1 MMSCA
6 FKSLMIAADVLKSM
20 HQRTGNKLRDNVMCL
35 ALDAF
40 LTSLHVYYTTSAEL
54 SEKIGNDAQSESF
67 KKTLDSVQSD
77 VRMWLNTK
85 MTLCRSELLPCLKAW
100 NRVLNVVVPPGF
112 IRDEFVRFISE
123 CLHEALKFKKSCED
137 ELVKVYCQN
146 QDSFGSAMLDV
157 LSKYVFEAVVRL
169 NDDIKIDKWKEDQ
182 LRNFGQ
188 LLSVVFEKSTATDC
202 IKDPSSSLQFM
213 LNWRPFPIYVK
224 MCKNNIHSSF
234 LSEKSVG
241 MMKSLKECT
250 GNLVKE
256 IFDRSI
262 SVASLCIIEEK
273 LERFTNIV
281 KDIPDIEDKGLKKAI
296 ELRIAEL
303 SAYNECLKNLKQFI
317 DICQRC
323 DANTTVLEEQS
334 RKFQEL
340 DKVALKDICAK
351 VDIPKEVKK
360 YKPRVI
366 AFEIKRGMLEELPE
380 VIRCSSGVLFIR
392 IWDKLAADFRR
403 TVKRALQVHE
413 IMDHVWRPAYT
424 EWKGLHQR
432 LKTGEIFFKEFDTL
446 CGSMQPETLKK
457 EFIILEGGKKPSW
470 IKERIEQMSRY
481 KNLQNCL
488 DGASIIMQVVE
499 EFELEGDFQPI
510 RQIMQMTKGKDTKMN
525 KLKQPYMK
533 TCSVLSDIN
542 ERKVICLQKFMESKN
557 LVNWLREKMEGLHEL
572 KTFVDLAYISTGDQG
587 LEIAKVR
594 CLQSAAIGYAPLI
607 FNLESDCSYKD
618 FLERCEE
625 VWKALD
631 SNQNLPSELLDTCH
645 ELEWLK
651 IVDESQGSVEVT
663 SLAQAEAINLN
674 GTYHIGLQKTGD
686 GNQRKGQN
694 QLQLTDVQELIV
706 TEKKEGKTLRREY
719 NYEQLHDLQSR
730 LMLVAGK
737 AEMGKDDVD
746 RFILILDSVVRLC
759 NVYIKLL
766 SSGCVLFSKFKVKFR
781 CDPESITCAFVS
793 FGEGDIKRTLRGKID
808 TVNKD
813 VSFFIPKIAKFLEHC
828 HERWLEFIDRK
839 REDHYILNYFSIEQ
853 MVILQQELVKMGL
866 EGEPSNQ
873 IYPLLSNIKHDCT
886 REDLVDAMEEAR
898 DELEHMDIDE
908 DEEVQEELPMEEE
921 NSEAAKGKFILQM
934 VEAGYSEGLAREA
947 LKNVTPDQI
956 DEGIAWCIEHE
967 EEAMDFETTTTD
979 GTSVQN
985 QDKAFSGWSTK
996 DESLATVRA
1005 RLLENIGVGA
1015 TQGLDSSVDVLIEN
1029 LEKLWENFVGSI
1041 SSSVTDYL
1049 SVEHLALIL
1058 RKLADKETVSVERSF
1073 SVCGCKE
1080 GVANL
1085 IVCSQSEMYNT
1096 VLSLYSTEDD
1106 SLLPQ
1111 SDEVLLCTP
1120 DTTLDLL
1127 EIFWRR
1133 SLFGDSGKIYCL
1145 VNADLLDYEVS
1156 DKGEKL
1162 LEKHMKNA
1170 QNRDIQFKLV
1180 VVCSRENEY
1189 KSRMV
1194 AALDK
1199 YRRPQMS
1206 FGGEKHVKTYLSE
1219 RFIVDK
1225 PICGVEPAS
1234 SVDFNRSSV
1243 RVVKSWRAGVGKS
1256 LFKMNMVNALMEKPY
1271 VKVGEENSIVVS
1283 IPLYDRTIVV
1293 DEVLEVL
1300 LEYTNPPHVREPR
1313 IFHFDISHEVQ
1324 HGVDAFLFQLLVL
1337 GCLSHT
1343 SGSVWRRSDMD
1354 YYIIE
1359 SMPLLA
1365 RGSETQV
1372 GKLKCMHHC
1381 LDILPDVLCRSPKES
1396 LDIFDES
1403 FPDDFS
1409 ETDLIFDE
1417 IEFASATYQRPY
1429 QYLSRLDGDEALTD
1443 INPEE
1448 PEGDREDCLQ
1458 ILLRHCGVKDP
1469 SWSELYHFVSFLNR
1483 QLQDF
1488 ETSAFC
1494 SPIVLQDLPGFPSF
1508 VMKFLIQMS
1517 RDFATRSLQIS
1528 EESPIDMLK
1537 RQLLDDEEDEEDIEE
1552 LYEMR
1557 RKWESSPHPYLFFNP
1572 DHHTMTFLGFNIEKA
1587 TGNLIDDQTGESL
1600 EDQIMDPTLDQ
1611 RQRTLYNG
1619 LNSQPGVN
1627 LSENFDK
1634 LSRGEKI
1641 EKLCQVMGIEF
1652 PHDPDETYELT
1663 TDNVKKIL
1671 AIYMRFRCDIPV
1683 IIMGETGCGKT
1694 RLIKFMCAL
1703 QHLPDEPVENMIIMK
1718 VHGGTTT
1725 KDIIKKVRK
1734 AEEIAMENAED
1745 HPNMFTVLFFDEA
1758 NTTEAI
1764 GVIKEI
1770 MCDKSLG
1777 GNPIQIHERLKII
1790 AACNPYRKH
1799 KEELIK
1805 KLEQAGLGY
1814 HVDADKTTDRLGR
1827 VPMRRLVYRVQPL
1840 PQSML
1845 PLVWDFGQ
1853 LNSRVEEMYIKQM
1866 VLRYVNQGKLPQIP
1880 DLADVTSR
1888 ILSECQDFMRMQED
1902 ECSFVSLRD
1911 VERVLEVM
1919 AWFYRQTEEGGILF
1933 DEDED
1938 ADQDEDYEQIEITRA
1953 LILALGVC
1961 YQACLQKRQDFRD
1974 MIADYFEEPYQLLDI
1989 DQLETELIRCQDK
2002 FLDSVK
2008 LADNIAR
2015 NQALKENV
2023 FMMIVCI
2030 ELRIPLFLV
2039 GKPGSSKSLAKT
2051 IVADAMQGDTAR
2063 SQLFKKY
2070 KQVQMVSFQCS
2081 PLSTPDGILGTFR
2094 QCAQFQ
2100 RKKDLDRFVSVV
2112 VLDEIGLAEDSP
2124 RMPLKTLHPLLED
2137 GCSGDDDL
2145 EEFELKQTEE
2155 MQEDEEPE
2163 DPIYK
2168 KVAFIGISNWALDP
2182 AKMNRG
2188 IFVQREVPDE
2198 GELINSA
2205 RGICRTSK
2213 DKERTL
2219 KLIDNLIPSLSKAYS
2234 ELFSELEKSK
2244 QREFFGLRDFYSLI
2258 KMVYAFAARSE
2269 HKPTWLQLKHAI
2281 MRNFGGL
2288 ENINSVEIFQ
2298 QCLRDTT
2305 VVMNERRQEGDPDC
2319 SSGGMIK
2326 ACLEGDSTRN
2336 TGETRYLL
2344 LLTENYGDLA
2354 ILQQKVLMMHNA
2366 QVIFGSSFPSDQE
2379 YTQVCRNINRIKVCM
2394 ETGSTVI
2401 LLNLENL
2408 YESLYDAL
2416 NQYYVYYGGQ
2426 RYVDLGLGSHRVK
2439 CKVHE
2444 EFRLIVVAEKEIVY
2458 KKFPIP
2464 LINRLEKHV
2473 LSLSTMLSQAQ
2484 LELANKLEDWV
2495 KDFCHVEMPFHL
2507 MQRERRKERSIGEV
2521 FMGYHADTCAAIIM
2535 QLFEDKKCPYDEIE
2549 QSICQ
2554 EILHD
2559 AKTTLLW
2566 CAAPDAVMRLKST
2579 KLRDKNEE
2587 MMQIYFK
2594 HQQHDSLLQYLCH
2607 QVIEEKKINL
2617 FAQVTTHSKLLST
2630 PDLED
2635 LCQVLPIQRQNMTLL
2650 TLQSF
2655 DTEQQFCRQIRFSL
2669 EKKMTSDNL
2678 LIVQCDCGDQNADLV
2693 ACARYS
2699 IQGELQQISEKH
2711 SGNIHVVLIIQL
2723 PRVAGSN
2730 FTGFQCG
2737 LWHSLHI
2744 DDLRP
2749 LPNKMPSIVEMYH
2762 KPVSAFFDAY
2772 KEKKPTED
2780 MEVDAEKDGEPDM
2793 DVDSQQETSQ
2803 REQQIDILSLSMN
2816 CAHTALSMVKDPE
2829 KDSPRTTERI
2839 KMVLN
2844 LIQNN
2849 HEEEGKTFLSGI
2861 AVQLQCLLKEKED
2874 QESEL
2879 HKEWLSTEA
2888 SNPDHINSAGTFRR
2902 AAIQCL
2908 EEKLASLL
2916 AGIIAFIDKN
2926 CNMNIVISEQA
2937 HHWQRFVWLNI
2948 LNCPQVTQLHYT
2960 HSMGEHVVQG
2970 TAYEGGG
2977 FLAGMPFSWLIYNQ
2991 IDEIMKTTFEEP
3003 GSHENHGLLELVMK
3017 TASRLESTPLGK
3029 ILSQIEGTSIQ
3040 GVICC
3045 YIKDFVHMAYP
3056 VRSESEQLNICE
3068 NIMVGCTQIIQGEVG
3083 RLFPALVGCHA
3094 AFHHHKAR
3102 FRNFSDIVHVWPEC
3116 CEKVAKFQD
3125 NAEQEMMYLVTADEI
3140 TLDLM
3145 GLHLLLKNLEPPSK
3159 DALNKPSSRKQWIR
3173 VLCDYRPVVERIFG
3187 FFREN
3192 EQGHDFSLRCTQAI
3206 LTARHL
3212 WTRAIVLKLFIEH
3225 VCTDDSEVKRCMPL
3239 WVMLR
3244 TKADM
3249 KTLESLEKVEK
3260 FLKSCNKEVSSKIF
3274 GQQKC
3279 AHCEEPYT
3287 GTQETQPSPP
3297 VTLPCNHTI
3306 CRRCFNETIISPD
3319 VTCPTCDQPFM
3330 KDFQPVEADQSEHVL
3345 AYQDFRRRCNNFF
3358 MEVISQLC
3366 FAEGTPPSN
3375 DIVNKLLSYITVQ
3388 TKKGQEVTKQLTIF
3402 DDCID
3407 STPVVRSFLLQHLMQ
3422 TSGLEVHQ
3430 HLENYFRR
3438 ALRLIDPTTS
3448 DQSHSLCHLVLQC
3461 MEDSCHQRYS
3471 EENKELIQAATEML
3485 RNSCKKIQLDADH
3498 LLENMEHLSQ
3508 TRFSLSV
3515 AANLMYKSFIEKTA
3529 KLNTKQKRLF
3539 EAVGKLCEECGS
3551 NWPRRYFIK
3560 YLCRCY
3566 GTDCYQTI
3574 RNECDMAMKRWIN
3587 LPELQGNKKEECHDR
3602 FIVCGEGY
3610 TQMREAFVQ
3619 AALNEDNK
3627 TLVNLLQTKK
3637 NKWKTET
3644 RFLLVVYREFTM
3656 NFLYEE
3662 AQQQFSQKVKQFLQ
3676 RTLMNCNKI
3685 QNKELIRDLLTN
3697 SIWRH
3702 DADKNIS
3709 PALDLGQQGLCCLLL
3724 HCMVLF
3730 RGIPEKQ
3737 TWLSPLINIA
3747 NNPELMME
3755 SYFPTMPQ
3763 DDLDLIKEALLASRP
3778 ADGSEN
3784 PVFHRCPNG
3793 HLYVI
3798 GDCGRPTVVARCKA
3812 QNCGLEIG
3820 GQSHVLKAGN
3830 IKDHGVDTTDT
3841 GHILGRAK
3849 YRNLAPFPERSLKPV
3864 NCAVM
3869 KLLLH
3874 MAMYIGANNN
3884 AQAICR
3890 SIKPD
3895 IEENDVPKYLL
3906 SHIQKD
3912 LRSISTVL
3920 GKSVEN
3926 VLLLIHYLLAEIMNS
3941 RTQAR
3946 IGERAEDEI
3955 CLLKDKR
3962 SRETWEDNFNKRYI
3976 VPVLEKS
3983 EEILNTVN
3991 NRIVNDKRLGNDPLL
4006 QLLYETDKPAD
4017 ILGTEYLSENPS
4029 VWQFRDRISVD
4040 HLMQTFV
4047 KSQQNCPVLQQFLE
4061 EEHFLRA
4068 LRFVPGIIRLQ
4079 KMLIQKYSRR
4089 LDRSEALGL
4098 TMDKILMEFQDTR
4111 SSEIQSCWNDFK
4123 QAWENVHQ
4131 SLEGYGFPMNGNFVY
4146 LSKENCRRRMD
4157 ERTSIACVLPSER
4170 DTGLC
4175 SYALLFFLLEKQNLF
4190 LQKYCQQSK
4199 IKYDSLPKVNVKD
4212 LSAAHLISYHPDR
4225 DLLPMVLAN
4234 CNYSF
4239 EVGQGTKVEYNFT
4252 NLERQLMD
4260 RFLFTK
4266 SVVLLKELD
4275 TVVYRSET
4283 TNAVVFIQLR
4293 DRIKQEK
4300 ISAPVLSQIK
4310 KDLNQKPFPELCDT
4324 MDKLDIAISFLKS
4337 VGSDP
4342 ESPLSDFMVNILKI
4356 DDSLVSQ
4363 KAQQFCKCKHI
4374 QSLWMTLALEKTKLL
4389 ENNDKESFDN
4399 IASTFKQKLSEGQSD
4414 ALYEILNNLP
4424 IEQLD
4429 YLSQM
4434 IFDCLLLTIDIP
4446 QKDEESVDMSK
4457 VRLKEAIESY
4467 LYDPPYVN
4475 ETPTQDW
4482 LQRFV
4487 NALPKDEDSHLL
4499 CCHGVE
4505 IWVIINEI
4513 FTDKKVQML

>member
-1 MMSCA
+1 M
-6 FKSLMIAADVLKSM
+6 L
-20 HQRTGNKLRDNVMCL
+20 LRMQV
-35 ALDAF
+35 
-40 LTSLHVYYTTSAEL
+40 
-54 SEKIGNDAQSESF
+54 IGN
-67 KKTLDSVQSD
+67 
-77 VRMWLNTK
+77 
-85 MTLCRSELLPCLKAW
+85 
-100 NRVLNVVVPPGF
+100 
-112 IRDEFVRFISE
+112 I
-123 CLHEALKFKKSCED
+123 
-137 ELVKVYCQN
+137 
-146 QDSFGSAMLDV
+146 
-157 LSKYVFEAVVRL
+157 
-169 NDDIKIDKWKEDQ
+169 
-182 LRNFGQ
+182 
-188 LLSVVFEKSTATDC
+188 TA
-202 IKDPSSSLQFM
+202 
-213 LNWRPFPIYVK
+213 
-224 MCKNNIHSSF
+224 
-234 LSEKSVG
+234 
-241 MMKSLKECT
+241 
-250 GNLVKE
+250 
-256 IFDRSI
+256 
-262 SVASLCIIEEK
+262 
-273 LERFTNIV
+273 
-281 KDIPDIEDKGLKKAI
+281 
-296 ELRIAEL
+296 
-303 SAYNECLKNLKQFI
+303 
-317 DICQRC
+317 
-323 DANTTVLEEQS
+323 LEEQT

-340 DKVALKDICAK
+340 DKVSLKDISDK
-351 VDIPKEVKK
+351 GQVPKDIKK
-360 YKPRVI
+360 YKPKVI
-366 AFEIKRGMLEELPE
+366 AFEIESDVLEVLPE
-380 VIRCSSGVLFIR
+380 VIRCSSGNLFIR
-392 IWDKLAADFRR
+392 IWEKLATDFRR
-403 TVKRALQVHE
+403 TVKRALEISE
-413 IMDHVWRPAYT
+413 IMDHVWHPAYR

-432 LKTGEIFFKEFDTL
+432 LKTGEIYFKEFDTI
-446 CGSMQPETLKK
+446 CGGMDPETLKK
-457 EFIILEGGKKPSW
+457 EFLILEDGKKQSW
-470 IKERIEQMSRY
+470 IKERAEQLTRY
-481 KNLQNCL
+481 KNLQYCL
-488 DGASIIMQVVE
+488 DGASIIMEVVE

-525 KLKQPYMK
+525 KLKQSYLK

-542 ERKVICLQKFMESKN
+542 ERKVNCLQKFMESKK
-557 LVNWLREKMEGLHEL
+557 LVNWLREKMSGLQEL

-607 FNLESDCSYKD
+607 FNLETYCSYKD

-663 SLAQAEAINLN
+663 SLVQAEAINLN
-674 GTYHIGLQKTGD
+674 GTYHIGFHQTGD
-686 GNQRKGQN
+686 AIQQKGQN
-694 QLQLTDVQELIV
+694 QLQLSDVLELRV
-706 TEKKEGKTLRREY
+706 TEKKEGKTLKREY
-719 NYEQLHDLQSR
+719 NYEKLHDLQSR

-759 NVYIKLL
+759 NIYIKLL

-781 CDPESITCAFVS
+781 CDPGSVACAFVS
-793 FGEGDIKRTLRGKID
+793 FGEGDVKRTIRGKTD
-808 TVNKD
+808 AVNKD
-813 VSFFIPKIAKFLEHC
+813 VSFFIPKIAKFLEQC
-828 HERWLEFIDRK
+828 HERWLEFIDLK
-839 REDHYILNYFSIEQ
+839 REDYYILNYFSIEQ
-853 MVILQQELVKMGL
+853 MVILQQELVKIGF
-866 EGEPSNQ
+866 EGEPSNL
-873 IYPLLSNIKHDCT
+873 IYPLLSNIKHECT
-886 REDLVDAMEEAR
+886 RDDLIGAMKEAQ
-898 DELEHMDIDE
+898 DELEEMDIDE
-908 DEEVQEELPMEEE
+908 AEESEKEVPFEEE
-921 NSEAAKGKFILQM
+921 DNEAVKGRFIQQM
-934 VEAGYSEGLAREA
+934 MEAGYSESLAREA
-947 LKNVTPDQI
+947 LKTVAPDQI

-967 EEAMDFETTTTD
+967 EEEIEFETSATD
-979 GTSVQN
+979 GKSEQN
-985 QDKAFSGWSTK
+985 QDKTFSGWSTG
-996 DESLATVRA
+996 DDSLATVRT
-1005 RLLENIGVGA
+1005 RLFETIGVGA
-1015 TQGLDSSVDVLIEN
+1015 TQGLDTSVDVLIEN
-1029 LEKLWENFVGSI
+1029 LEKLWEHFVGSI
-1041 SSSVTDYL
+1041 SSSVSDYL

-1058 RKLADKETVSVERSF
+1058 RKVADKETMSVERSF
-1073 SVCGCKE
+1073 AVCGCKE
-1080 GVANL
+1080 GIANL

-1096 VLSLYSTEDD
+1096 VLTLYSTEDD
-1106 SLLPQ
+1106 SPLPL

-1120 DTTLDLL
+1120 NTSLDML

-1162 LEKHMKNA
+1162 LEKHMKHA
-1170 QNRDIQFKLV
+1170 QNRAIQFKLV

-1189 KSRMV
+1189 KSRLV

-1206 FGGEKHVKTYLSE
+1206 FGGEKHVKTYLSK
-1219 RFIVDK
+1219 RFVVDK
-1225 PICGVEPAS
+1225 PISGIETAS
-1234 SVDFNRSSV
+1234 YVDFDRSSV

-1256 LFKMNMVNALMEKPY
+1256 LFKRNMVTALKENQLDVNVDEDNNAA
-1271 VKVGEENSIVVS
+1271 VS
-1283 IPLYDRTIVV
+1283 IPLYDRTIIV

-1300 LEYTNPPHVREPR
+1300 LEHTNPPHVRKPR

-1324 HGVDAFLFQLLVL
+1324 EGVDAFLFQLLVL
-1337 GCLSHT
+1337 GCLSHS
-1343 SGSVWRRSDMD
+1343 SGNVWRRSDMD

-1365 RGSETQV
+1365 RDSDTQV
-1372 GKLKCMHHC
+1372 GKLKCMHRC

-1396 LDIFDES
+1396 LDIFEEN
-1403 FPDDFS
+1403 FPDGFS

-1417 IEFASATYQRPY
+1417 TEYASEIFQRPY
-1429 QYLSRLDGDEALTD
+1429 QYLSRLDGKKDLTGID
-1443 INPEE
+1443 PEE
-1448 PEGDREDCLQ
+1448 PEGDRENCLQ
-1458 ILLRHCGVKDP
+1458 ILLRHCGVEDP

-1488 ETSAFC
+1488 ETSSFC
-1494 SPIVLQDLPGFPSF
+1494 SPLVLQDLPGFPSF
-1508 VMKFLIQMS
+1508 VLKFLIQMS

-1587 TGNLIDDQTGESL
+1587 TGNLVDDQTGESL
-1600 EDQIMDPTLDQ
+1600 EDKIMEPTPEHRHD
-1611 RQRTLYNG
+1611 RQRTLFNG

-1634 LSRGEKI
+1634 LSRAEKI

-1652 PHDPDETYELT
+1652 PHDPDDTYELT

-1694 RLIKFMCAL
+1694 RLIKFMCSL
-1703 QHLPDEPVENMIIMK
+1703 QLLPDEPVENMIIMK

-1777 GNPIQIHERLKII
+1777 GKPIHIHERLKII

-1805 KLEQAGLGY
+1805 KLEKAGLGY

-1853 LNSRVEEMYIKQM
+1853 LNASVEEMYIKQM
-1866 VLRYVNQGKLPQIP
+1866 VCRYVNNGRLPKMK

-1888 ILSECQDFMRMQED
+1888 ILSECQNFMRMQED

-1919 AWFYRQTEEGGILF
+1919 TWFYRQTEEGGILYN
-1933 DEDED
+1933 ED
-1938 ADQDEDYEQIEITRA
+1938 AHQAEDFEKIEITRA

-1974 MIADYFEEPYQLLDI
+1974 MIADYFEEPYQLLNE

-2002 FLDSVK
+2002 LLDSVK

-2063 SQLFKKY
+2063 SELFKKY

-2094 QCAQFQ
+2094 QCAEFQ
-2100 RKKDLDRFVSVV
+2100 RRKDLDRFVSVV

-2137 GCSGDDDL
+2137 GCCGDDDL
-2145 EEFELKQTEE
+2145 EDPVLKQVEDRPEE
-2155 MQEDEEPE
+2155 EELE

-2198 GELINSA
+2198 VELIKSA

-2213 DKERTL
+2213 DKERIL

-2258 KMVYAFAARSE
+2258 KMVYAFAARTD
-2269 HKPTWLQLKHAI
+2269 HKPTWFQLKHAI

-2288 ENINSVEIFQ
+2288 ENINSVEIFR
-2298 QCLRDTT
+2298 QCLKDST
-2305 VVMNERRQEGDPDC
+2305 VGMHDRKLEGDPDC

-2326 ACLEGDSTRN
+2326 ACLDGDSTL

-2354 ILQQKVLMMHNA
+2354 ILQQKILMMHNA

-2416 NQYYVYYGGQ
+2416 NQYYVHYGGE

-2439 CKVHE
+2439 CKVHK
-2444 EFRLIVVAEKEIVY
+2444 EFRLIVVAEKELVY

-2473 LSLSTMLSQAQ
+2473 LSLSTMLSEAQ
-2484 LELANKLEDWV
+2484 LMLANKLEDWV
-2495 KDFCHVEMPFHL
+2495 IDFCHVETPVHL
-2507 MQRERRKERSIGEV
+2507 TQRDKKKERSIGEV

-2535 QLFEDKKCPYDEIE
+2535 QLFEDKKCPYDDFE

-2554 EILHD
+2554 EILLD

-2579 KLRDKNEE
+2579 KLRDKKDE
-2587 MMQIYFK
+2587 MMQIYFQ
-2594 HQQHDSLLQYLCH
+2594 HQHHDSLLQYLCH
-2607 QVIEEKKINL
+2607 QVIDEKKANL

-2669 EKKMTSDNL
+2669 EKSMTVDSL
-2678 LIVQCDCGDQNADLV
+2678 LIVQCDCGDQNADLI

-2699 IQGELQQISEKH
+2699 IQGELQQIMEKH
-2711 SGNIHVVLIIQL
+2711 SGNIHVVLIVQL

-2749 LPNKMPSIVEMYH
+2749 PPDKMPSFVEMYH
-2762 KPVSAFFDAY
+2762 KPVSAFFDVY
-2772 KEKKPTED
+2772 KDMTPPTED
-2780 MEVDAEKDGEPDM
+2780 MEMDAEKDEEPDM
-2793 DVDSQQETSQ
+2793 DVESSHEKLK
-2803 REQQIDILSLSMN
+2803 RKEQIDILSLIMN
-2816 CAHTALSMVKDPE
+2816 CVHSALSMVKDPE

-2839 KMVLN
+2839 RMVLN
-2844 LIQNN
+2844 LIQNS
-2849 HEEEGKTFLSGI
+2849 HEQEGNTFLSGI
-2861 AVQLQCLLKEKED
+2861 AVHLQCLLKEKED

-2908 EEKLASLL
+2908 EEKLARLL

-2926 CNMNIVISEQA
+2926 CNMNIVMSEQA
-2937 HHWQRFVWLNI
+2937 HHWQKFAWLEI

-2960 HSMGEHVVQG
+2960 HSPNLPHQMMAEHVVQG

-2977 FLAGMPFSWLIYNQ
+2977 FLAGMPFSWLIYRQ
-2991 IDEIMKTTFEEP
+2991 IEEIMKTTFEEP
-3003 GSHENHGLLELVMK
+3003 GIHENHGMLKLVLK
-3017 TASRLESTPLGK
+3017 TASILESTSLGK

-3040 GVICC
+3040 EVIRC

-3056 VRSESEQLNICE
+3056 VKSEPEQLNICE
-3068 NIMVGCTQIIQGEVG
+3068 NIMVGCRQIIQGEAG

-3094 AFHHHKAR
+3094 AFNHHRAR

-3116 CEKVAKFQD
+3116 CEKVAKFQEQTD
-3125 NAEQEMMYLVTADEI
+3125 QEMMYLVTTDEI

-3145 GLHLLLKNLEPPSK
+3145 GLHLLLKNLEPASTET
-3159 DALNKPSSRKQWIR
+3159 LNKPSSRKQWIR
-3173 VLCDYRPVVERIFG
+3173 VLCDYRPVVERIFA

-3192 EQGHDFSLRCTQAI
+3192 EQGHDFSPRCTQAV
-3206 LTARHL
+3206 LTARYL
-3212 WTRAIVLKLFIEH
+3212 WTRATVLKLFIEH
-3225 VCTDDSEVKRCMPL
+3225 VCTEDSEVKRSRCMPL
-3239 WVMLR
+3239 WVMLK

-3279 AHCEEPYT
+3279 VHCDEPYT
-3287 GTQETQPSPP
+3287 GAQETQPSPP

-3306 CRRCFNETIISPD
+3306 CRRCFDETITSPD
-3319 VTCPTCDQPFM
+3319 VKCPTCDQPFV
-3330 KDFQPVEADQSEHVL
+3330 KDFQPVAADQSENVL
-3345 AYQDFRRRCNNFF
+3345 AYQDFRRRCNSFF
-3358 MEVISQLC
+3358 MEIVSQLC

-3375 DIVNKLLSYITVQ
+3375 EIINKLLSYITVQ

-3402 DDCID
+3402 NDCID
-3407 STPVVRSFLLQHLMQ
+3407 STPVVRSFLLQHLMR
-3422 TSGLEVHQ
+3422 TSGPDVHQ
-3430 HLENYFRR
+3430 HLETYFRS
-3438 ALRLIDPTTS
+3438 AIRLVDPTTS
-3448 DQSHSLCHLVLQC
+3448 EQSHSVCHLVLQC
-3461 MEDSCHQRYS
+3461 MEDSYHQRYS
-3471 EENKELIQAATEML
+3471 EENRELIQAATEML
-3485 RNSCKKIQLDADH
+3485 RNSCTKIQLDGDH

-3508 TRFSLSV
+3508 SRFSLSV
-3515 AANLMYKSFIEKTA
+3515 AANLMFKTFIEKTVRSDTR
-3529 KLNTKQKRLF
+3529 LRRLF
-3539 EAVGKLCEECGS
+3539 EAVGKLIEECGS
-3551 NWPRRYFIK
+3551 SWPRRYFIK

-3574 RNECDMAMKRWIN
+3574 RTDCDMAMKRWIN
-3587 LPELQGNKKEECHDR
+3587 LPELQNDKKEECQDR
-3602 FIVCGEGY
+3602 FIVCGDGY
-3610 TQMREAFVQ
+3610 TQMREAFVH
-3619 AALNEDNK
+3619 AALNEDAK
-3627 TLVNLLQTKK
+3627 KIVNLLQTKK
-3637 NKWKTET
+3637 NKWKTEI
-3644 RFLLVVYREFTM
+3644 RLLLVIYREFTM
-3656 NFLYEE
+3656 HFLYEE
-3662 AQQQFSQKVKQFLQ
+3662 AQQQFSQKVKEFLQ
-3676 RTLMNCNKI
+3676 KTLMNCNKI
-3685 QNKELIRDLLTN
+3685 QDKELIRDLLTN
-3697 SIWRH
+3697 SVWRH
-3702 DADKNIS
+3702 DTERNIS
-3709 PALDLGQQGLCCLLL
+3709 PALDLGQQGLCCLLM
-3724 HCMVLF
+3724 HGVILF
-3730 RGIPEKQ
+3730 KGIPGKQ
-3737 TWLSPLINIA
+3737 TWLSPLINMV
-3747 NNPELMME
+3747 NNPELMMK

-3763 DDLDLIKEALLASRP
+3763 DDLDLITEALLANRP
-3778 ADGSEN
+3778 DDGSEN

-3820 GQSHVLKAGN
+3820 GQAHVLIAGN
-3830 IKDHGVDTTDT
+3830 IKDQGVDTTDT
-3841 GHILGRAK
+3841 GHILGRAN
-3849 YRNLAPFPERSLKPV
+3849 YRNVVPFPERSLKPA
-3864 NCAVM
+3864 NCAIM

-3895 IEENDVPKYLL
+3895 IEEDDVHSYLL

-3912 LRSISTVL
+3912 LRSISTIL
-3920 GKSVEN
+3920 GRSVEN
-3926 VLLLIHYLLAEIMNS
+3926 VLVLSHFLLAEIMNS
-3941 RTQAR
+3941 HTQAR
-3946 IGERAEDEI
+3946 IGERAEDDI

-3976 VPVLEKS
+3976 APVLEKS

-3991 NRIVNDKRLGNDPLL
+3991 NKIVNDKRIGSDPLL
-4006 QLLYETDKPAD
+4006 QLLYETDKKAEV
-4017 ILGTEYLSENPS
+4017 LGSDYLSENPS

-4040 HLMQTFV
+4040 HLMQTFT
-4047 KSQQNCPVLQQFLE
+4047 KSQQNCPVLQQFL
-4061 EEHFLRA
+4061 
-4068 LRFVPGIIRLQ
+4068 
-4079 KMLIQKYSRR
+4079 
-4089 LDRSEALGL
+4089 DEAS
-4098 TMDKILMEFQDTR
+4098 I
-4111 SSEIQSCWNDFK
+4111 SSC
-4123 QAWENVHQ
+4123 
-4131 SLEGYGFPMNGNFVY
+4131 
-4146 LSKENCRRRMD
+4146 
-4157 ERTSIACVLPSER
+4157 LP
-4170 DTGLC
+4170 
-4175 SYALLFFLLEKQNLF
+4175 
-4190 LQKYCQQSK
+4190 
-4199 IKYDSLPKVNVKD
+4199 
-4212 LSAAHLISYHPDR
+4212 
-4225 DLLPMVLAN
+4225 
-4234 CNYSF
+4234 
-4239 EVGQGTKVEYNFT
+4239 
-4252 NLERQLMD
+4252 
-4260 RFLFTK
+4260 
-4266 SVVLLKELD
+4266 
-4275 TVVYRSET
+4275 
-4283 TNAVVFIQLR
+4283 
-4293 DRIKQEK
+4293 
-4300 ISAPVLSQIK
+4300 
-4310 KDLNQKPFPELCDT
+4310 
-4324 MDKLDIAISFLKS
+4324 
-4337 VGSDP
+4337 
-4342 ESPLSDFMVNILKI
+4342 
-4356 DDSLVSQ
+4356 
-4363 KAQQFCKCKHI
+4363 
-4374 QSLWMTLALEKTKLL
+4374 
-4389 ENNDKESFDN
+4389 
-4399 IASTFKQKLSEGQSD
+4399 
-4414 ALYEILNNLP
+4414 
-4424 IEQLD
+4424 
-4429 YLSQM
+4429 
-4434 IFDCLLLTIDIP
+4434 
-4446 QKDEESVDMSK
+4446 
-4457 VRLKEAIESY
+4457 
-4467 LYDPPYVN
+4467 
-4475 ETPTQDW
+4475 
-4482 LQRFV
+4482 
-4487 NALPKDEDSHLL
+4487 
-4499 CCHGVE
+4499 
-4505 IWVIINEI
+4505 
-4513 FTDKKVQML
+4513 

>member
-1 MMSCA
+1 
-6 FKSLMIAADVLKSM
+6 
-20 HQRTGNKLRDNVMCL
+20 
-35 ALDAF
+35 
-40 LTSLHVYYTTSAEL
+40 
-54 SEKIGNDAQSESF
+54 
-67 KKTLDSVQSD
+67 
-77 VRMWLNTK
+77 
-85 MTLCRSELLPCLKAW
+85 
-100 NRVLNVVVPPGF
+100 
-112 IRDEFVRFISE
+112 
-123 CLHEALKFKKSCED
+123 
-137 ELVKVYCQN
+137 
-146 QDSFGSAMLDV
+146 
-157 LSKYVFEAVVRL
+157 
-169 NDDIKIDKWKEDQ
+169 
-182 LRNFGQ
+182 
-188 LLSVVFEKSTATDC
+188 
-202 IKDPSSSLQFM
+202 
-213 LNWRPFPIYVK
+213 
-224 MCKNNIHSSF
+224 
-234 LSEKSVG
+234 
-241 MMKSLKECT
+241 
-250 GNLVKE
+250 
-256 IFDRSI
+256 
-262 SVASLCIIEEK
+262 
-273 LERFTNIV
+273 
-281 KDIPDIEDKGLKKAI
+281 
-296 ELRIAEL
+296 
-303 SAYNECLKNLKQFI
+303 
-317 DICQRC
+317 
-323 DANTTVLEEQS
+323 
-334 RKFQEL
+334 
-340 DKVALKDICAK
+340 
-351 VDIPKEVKK
+351 
-360 YKPRVI
+360 
-366 AFEIKRGMLEELPE
+366 
-380 VIRCSSGVLFIR
+380 
-392 IWDKLAADFRR
+392 
-403 TVKRALQVHE
+403 
-413 IMDHVWRPAYT
+413 
-424 EWKGLHQR
+424 
-432 LKTGEIFFKEFDTL
+432 
-446 CGSMQPETLKK
+446 
-457 EFIILEGGKKPSW
+457 
-470 IKERIEQMSRY
+470 
-481 KNLQNCL
+481 
-488 DGASIIMQVVE
+488 
-499 EFELEGDFQPI
+499 
-510 RQIMQMTKGKDTKMN
+510 
-525 KLKQPYMK
+525 
-533 TCSVLSDIN
+533 
-542 ERKVICLQKFMESKN
+542 
-557 LVNWLREKMEGLHEL
+557 
-572 KTFVDLAYISTGDQG
+572 
-587 LEIAKVR
+587 
-594 CLQSAAIGYAPLI
+594 
-607 FNLESDCSYKD
+607 
-618 FLERCEE
+618 
-625 VWKALD
+625 
-631 SNQNLPSELLDTCH
+631 
-645 ELEWLK
+645 
-651 IVDESQGSVEVT
+651 
-663 SLAQAEAINLN
+663 
-674 GTYHIGLQKTGD
+674 
-686 GNQRKGQN
+686 
-694 QLQLTDVQELIV
+694 
-706 TEKKEGKTLRREY
+706 
-719 NYEQLHDLQSR
+719 
-730 LMLVAGK
+730 
-737 AEMGKDDVD
+737 
-746 RFILILDSVVRLC
+746 
-759 NVYIKLL
+759 
-766 SSGCVLFSKFKVKFR
+766 
-781 CDPESITCAFVS
+781 
-793 FGEGDIKRTLRGKID
+793 
-808 TVNKD
+808 
-813 VSFFIPKIAKFLEHC
+813 
-828 HERWLEFIDRK
+828 
-839 REDHYILNYFSIEQ
+839 
-853 MVILQQELVKMGL
+853 
-866 EGEPSNQ
+866 
-873 IYPLLSNIKHDCT
+873 
-886 REDLVDAMEEAR
+886 
-898 DELEHMDIDE
+898 
-908 DEEVQEELPMEEE
+908 
-921 NSEAAKGKFILQM
+921 
-934 VEAGYSEGLAREA
+934 
-947 LKNVTPDQI
+947 
-956 DEGIAWCIEHE
+956 
-967 EEAMDFETTTTD
+967 
-979 GTSVQN
+979 
-985 QDKAFSGWSTK
+985 
-996 DESLATVRA
+996 
-1005 RLLENIGVGA
+1005 
-1015 TQGLDSSVDVLIEN
+1015 
-1029 LEKLWENFVGSI
+1029 
-1041 SSSVTDYL
+1041 
-1049 SVEHLALIL
+1049 
-1058 RKLADKETVSVERSF
+1058 
-1073 SVCGCKE
+1073 
-1080 GVANL
+1080 
-1085 IVCSQSEMYNT
+1085 
-1096 VLSLYSTEDD
+1096 
-1106 SLLPQ
+1106 
-1111 SDEVLLCTP
+1111 
-1120 DTTLDLL
+1120 
-1127 EIFWRR
+1127 
-1133 SLFGDSGKIYCL
+1133 
-1145 VNADLLDYEVS
+1145 
-1156 DKGEKL
+1156 
-1162 LEKHMKNA
+1162 
-1170 QNRDIQFKLV
+1170 
-1180 VVCSRENEY
+1180 
-1189 KSRMV
+1189 
-1194 AALDK
+1194 
-1199 YRRPQMS
+1199 
-1206 FGGEKHVKTYLSE
+1206 
-1219 RFIVDK
+1219 
-1225 PICGVEPAS
+1225 
-1234 SVDFNRSSV
+1234 
-1243 RVVKSWRAGVGKS
+1243 
-1256 LFKMNMVNALMEKPY
+1256 
-1271 VKVGEENSIVVS
+1271 
-1283 IPLYDRTIVV
+1283 
-1293 DEVLEVL
+1293 
-1300 LEYTNPPHVREPR
+1300 
-1313 IFHFDISHEVQ
+1313 
-1324 HGVDAFLFQLLVL
+1324 
-1337 GCLSHT
+1337 
-1343 SGSVWRRSDMD
+1343 
-1354 YYIIE
+1354 
-1359 SMPLLA
+1359 
-1365 RGSETQV
+1365 
-1372 GKLKCMHHC
+1372 
-1381 LDILPDVLCRSPKES
+1381 
-1396 LDIFDES
+1396 
-1403 FPDDFS
+1403 
-1409 ETDLIFDE
+1409 
-1417 IEFASATYQRPY
+1417 
-1429 QYLSRLDGDEALTD
+1429 
-1443 INPEE
+1443 
-1448 PEGDREDCLQ
+1448 
-1458 ILLRHCGVKDP
+1458 
-1469 SWSELYHFVSFLNR
+1469 
-1483 QLQDF
+1483 
-1488 ETSAFC
+1488 
-1494 SPIVLQDLPGFPSF
+1494 
-1508 VMKFLIQMS
+1508 
-1517 RDFATRSLQIS
+1517 
-1528 EESPIDMLK
+1528 
-1537 RQLLDDEEDEEDIEE
+1537 
-1552 LYEMR
+1552 
-1557 RKWESSPHPYLFFNP
+1557 
-1572 DHHTMTFLGFNIEKA
+1572 MTFLGFNIEKA
-1587 TGNLIDDQTGESL
+1587 TGNLVDDQTGESL
-1600 EDQIMDPTLDQ
+1600 EDQIMDPTLDN
-1611 RQRTLYNG
+1611 RQPTLYNG

-1634 LSRGEKI
+1634 LNRGEKI

-1694 RLIKFMCAL
+1694 RLIKFMCSL

-1777 GNPIQIHERLKII
+1777 GKPIQIHERLKII

-1866 VLRYVNQGKLPQIP
+1866 VLRYVNEGRLPQLT

-1919 AWFYRQTEEGGILF
+1919 TWFYRQTEEGGILF
-1933 DEDED
+1933 DED
-1938 ADQDEDYEQIEITRA
+1938 ADHDEDYEKIEITRA

-1961 YQACLQKRQDFRD
+1961 YQACLQKRQNFRD
-1974 MIADYFEEPYQLLDI
+1974 MIADYFEEPYQLLD
-1989 DQLETELIRCQDK
+1989 DNQLETELIRCQDK

-2145 EEFELKQTEE
+2145 EEPELKQTEE
-2155 MQEDEEPE
+2155 LQEEEEPE

-2213 DKERTL
+2213 DKERIL

-2288 ENINSVEIFQ
+2288 ENINSVQIFH
-2298 QCLRDTT
+2298 QCLMDTT
-2305 VVMNERRQEGDPDC
+2305 VVMNDRRQEGDPDC

-2326 ACLEGDSTRN
+2326 ACLEGQ
-2336 TGETRYLL
+2336 ETRYLL

-2416 NQYYVYYGGQ
+2416 NQYYVHYGGQ

-2473 LSLSTMLSQAQ
+2473 LSLSTMLSEAQ

-2495 KDFCHVEMPFHL
+2495 KDFCHVETPFHL
-2507 MQRERRKERSIGEV
+2507 MQRDRRKERSIGEV

-2535 QLFEDKKCPYDEIE
+2535 QLFEDKKCPYEDIE
-2549 QSICQ
+2549 QNICQ

-2579 KLRDKNEE
+2579 KLRDRNEE

-2594 HQQHDSLLQYLCH
+2594 HQQHNSLLQYLCH
-2607 QVIEEKKINL
+2607 QVIDEKKTNL

-2699 IQGELQQISEKH
+2699 IQGELQHITEKH
-2711 SGNIHVVLIIQL
+2711 SGNIHVVLIVQL

-2749 LPNKMPSIVEMYH
+2749 PPDQMPSIVEMYH

-2772 KEKKPTED
+2772 KINKPTED
-2780 MEVDAEKDGEPDM
+2780 MEVDAEKDREPDM
-2793 DVDSQQETSQ
+2793 DVESQPETSQ
-2803 REQQIDILSLSMN
+2803 REQQIDILSLIMN
-2816 CAHTALSMVKDPE
+2816 CVHSALSMVKDPE

-2861 AVQLQCLLKEKED
+2861 AVHLQCLLKEKED
-2874 QESEL
+2874 DESEL
-2879 HKEWLSTEA
+2879 NKEWLSTAA

-2926 CNMNIVISEQA
+2926 CNMNIVMSEQA

-2948 LNCPQVTQLHYT
+2948 LNCPHVTQLHYT
-2960 HSMGEHVVQG
+2960 HSFSLPHQMMAEHVVQG

-2977 FLAGMPFSWLIYNQ
+2977 FLAGMPFSWLIYSQ
-2991 IDEIMKTTFEEP
+2991 IDEIIKTTFEEP
-3003 GSHENHGLLELVMK
+3003 GSQENHSLLELVMK

-3056 VRSESEQLNICE
+3056 VKSETEQLNICE

-3094 AFHHHKAR
+3094 AFHHNRAR

-3116 CEKVAKFQD
+3116 CEKVAKFQEL
-3125 NAEQEMMYLVTADEI
+3125 AEQEMMYLVTADEI

-3159 DALNKPSSRKQWIR
+3159 EALNKPSSRKLWIR

-3192 EQGHDFSLRCTQAI
+3192 EQGHDFSPRCTQAI
-3206 LTARHL
+3206 LTARYL
-3212 WTRAIVLKLFIEH
+3212 WTRATVLKLFIEH

-3239 WVMLR
+3239 WVMLK

-3274 GQQKC
+3274 SQQKC

-3306 CRRCFNETIISPD
+3306 CSRCFNETITSPD
-3319 VTCPTCDQPFM
+3319 VTCPTCDQPFL
-3330 KDFQPVEADQSEHVL
+3330 KDFQPVEADQSENVL

-3402 DDCID
+3402 NDCID

-3422 TSGLEVHQ
+3422 TSGPEVHQ

-3438 ALRLIDPTTS
+3438 ALRLLDPTTS
-3448 DQSHSLCHLVLQC
+3448 EQSHSLCHLVLQC

-3471 EENKELIQAATEML
+3471 EENKEQIQAATEML
-3485 RNSCKKIQLDADH
+3485 RNSCKKIQLDADD
-3498 LLENMEHLSQ
+3498 LLENMKHLSQ
-3508 TRFSLSV
+3508 TRFALSV
-3515 AANLMYKSFIEKTA
+3515 AANLMYKSFIEKTVKSDT
-3529 KLNTKQKRLF
+3529 KLKRLF

-3574 RNECDMAMKRWIN
+3574 RTGCDMAMKRWIN
-3587 LPELQGNKKEECHDR
+3587 LPELQNNKKEECHDR

-3610 TQMREAFVQ
+3610 TQMRETFVQ
-3619 AALNEDNK
+3619 AALNQDNK
-3627 TLVNLLQTKK
+3627 KIVNLLQTRK
-3637 NKWKTET
+3637 NKWKTEV

-3697 SIWRH
+3697 SVWRH

-3778 ADGSEN
+3778 DDGSEN

-3820 GQSHVLKAGN
+3820 GQSHVLIAGN
-3830 IKDHGVDTTDT
+3830 IKDQGVDTTDT
-3841 GHILGRAK
+3841 GHILGRAIC
-3849 YRNLAPFPERSLKPV
+3849 RNLAPFPERSLKPV
-3864 NCAVM
+3864 NCAIM

-3874 MAMYIGANNN
+3874 MAMYVGANNN

-3895 IEENDVPKYLL
+3895 IEENDVPSYLL
-3906 SHIQKD
+3906 SHVQKD

-3926 VLLLIHYLLAEIMNS
+3926 VLVLIHFLLAEIMNS
-3941 RTQAR
+3941 CTQAR
-3946 IGERAEDEI
+3946 IGERAEDDI

-3962 SRETWEDNFNKRYI
+3962 SRETWEDNFNKKYI
-3976 VPVLEKS
+3976 APILEKS

-3991 NRIVNDKRLGNDPLL
+3991 NKIVNDKRLGNDPLL
-4006 QLLYETDKPAD
+4006 QLLYETDKPAE
-4017 ILGTEYLSENPS
+4017 ILGSDYLSENPS
-4029 VWQFRDRISVD
+4029 VWQFRERISVD
-4040 HLMQTFV
+4040 HLMQTFM
-4047 KSQQNCPVLQQFLE
+4047 KSQQNCPVLQQFLDE
-4061 EEHFLRA
+4061 ASINSFSPQEHFLRA

-4098 TMDKILMEFQDTR
+4098 TMDKIIMEFQDTR

-4123 QAWENVHQ
+4123 QAWENIQQ
-4131 SLEGYGFPMNGNFVY
+4131 SLEGYGFPVNGNFVY
-4146 LSKENCRRRMD
+4146 LSKKNCRRRMD
-4157 ERTSIACVLPSER
+4157 ERTSIAYVLPSER

-4199 IKYDSLPKVNVKD
+4199 IKYDSLPRVNVKD

-4239 EVGQGTKVEYNFT
+4239 EVGQGTKVEYNYQPGET
-4252 NLERQLMD
+4252 I
-4260 RFLFTK
+4260 
-4266 SVVLLKELD
+4266 D

-4300 ISAPVLSQIK
+4300 ISAPVLSQIQ

-4363 KAQQFCKCKHI
+4363 KAQQSCKCKHI

-4389 ENNDKESFDN
+4389 ENNDKDSFDN
-4399 IASTFKQKLSEGQSD
+4399 ISSAFKQKLSEGQSD
-4414 ALYEILNNLP
+4414 ALYEILNNLQ
-4424 IEQLD
+4424 IEHLD

-4457 VRLKEAIESY
+4457 VGLKEAIESY

-4475 ETPTQDW
+4475 EGPTPDW

-4487 NALPKDEDSHLL
+4487 NALPKDGDSRLL
-4499 CCHGVE
+4499 CCHGIE

-4513 FTDKKVQML
+4513 FNDKKDQML